1 MASPDIGAP
10 AADPVQA
17 CVLRLQNGDT
27 SALEPLIEATQARA
41 WHLAYSILQNRQ
53 EVEDALQD
61 CYLTVFQSISQLRQP
76 EAFWGWFKRIVV
88 HRCWRLQRRPALELI
103 EEWEAEDTP
112 EVLPEERLDLQQA
125 FQKLSLTDRTV
136 LGLREILDMPY
147 EQIAQLLEVPLNTV
161 RTRLHHARQRFSRL
175 FTGGAK

>member
-1 MASPDIGAP
+1 MAE
-10 AADPVQA
+10 PVQA
-17 CVLRLQNGDT
+17 YVLRLQQGDT

-41 WHLAYSILQNRQ
+41 WQLAYSILQNRQ

-61 CYLTVFQSISQLRQP
+61 CYLSVFQNIAQLRQP

-88 HRCWRLQRRPALELI
+88 HRCWRLSRRPALELM
-103 EEWEAEDTP
+103 EEFEAEDLP
-112 EVLPEERLDLQQA
+112 EVLPEERLDLKEA

-147 EQIAQLLEVPLNTV
+147 EQISQLLEVPLNTV

-175 FTGGAK
+175 FRGGAQ